1 MGGPMAAFE
10 VIDIRSF
17 SNLWFWMVLAVM
29 WSSASHRVIGIPYDM
44 IQNAKRHGGQAERDL
59 EALMQINAQRF
70 FDLRSPSGLTVIG
83 LGCAGLSSL
92 GLLGFSYQI
101 ELAQAVFLLVFP
113 ISLIAIM
120 SLQTAAAV
128 RACDGISERLY
139 SRFRRHRI
147 ATQLLAVAS
156 IFVTATWG
164 MYHNISHAIL
174 GGIN

>member
-1 MGGPMAAFE
+1 MGGHMAAFE

-44 IQNAKRHGGQAERDL
+44 IQNAKRHGGRAEHDL

-70 FDLRSPSGLTVIG
+70 FDMRSRSGLTVIG

-101 ELAQAVFLLVFP
+101 ELAQAVFLLAFP
-113 ISLIAIM
+113 ISIIATM
-120 SLQTAAAV
+120 NLRTAALV
-128 RACDGISERLY
+128 RACDGISDGLY
-139 SRFRRHRI
+139 RRFRRHRMM
-147 ATQLLAVAS
+147 TQLLAVGS

-164 MYHNISHAIL
+164 MYHNISHALL

>member
-1 MGGPMAAFE
+1 MAAFE

-44 IQNAKRHGGQAERDL
+44 IQTAKRHGGRAEHDL
-59 EALMQINAQRF
+59 EALMQINAQRS
-70 FDLRSPSGLTVIG
+70 FDMRSRSGLTVIG

-101 ELAQAVFLLVFP
+101 ELAQAVFLLAFP
-113 ISLIAIM
+113 ISIIATM
-120 SLQTAAAV
+120 NLRTAALV
-128 RACDGISERLY
+128 RACDGISDGLY
-139 SRFRRHRI
+139 RRFRRHRMT
-147 ATQLLAVAS
+147 TQLLAVAS

-164 MYHNISHAIL
+164 MYHNISHALL

>member
-1 MGGPMAAFE
+1 MLNYVHFIGYVMHKDCVNDSPLERVVRDKLRDGDASWIPTLTC
-10 VIDIRSF
+10 F
-17 SNLWFWMVLAVM
+17 SLEN
-29 WSSASHRVIGIPYDM
+29 H
-44 IQNAKRHGGQAERDL
+44 GQAERDL

-101 ELAQAVFLLVFP
+101 ELAQAVFLLAFP

-128 RACDGISERLY
+128 RACDGVSERLY